1 MATRILDMY
10 ADSDSDF
17 SSIDGGGHRG
27 FNDSDDSDFEGVDDD
42 FFRDGGD
49 NAKFDLFKNTA
60 VYDNAGKMDDMLS
73 VGSDDDFRPDTN
85 PKMFGMF
92 VKESDA
98 QSVGS
103 DDDFHPLIPGAAKK
117 RSLLKGEGEIDDYL
131 GGGDDE
137 IESIGEGEEE
147 EADDFGDSGGAGDG
161 GERESRAL
169 IAQGLRR
176 GTTAGAAV
184 RGRHGTTRAEFQQ
197 RRDMNEIVEQEEPPE
212 REGKTASERV
222 GGKHG
227 VSREDYDRIKRSA
240 DRVSTAWRGAKT
252 AAEREAVEERVLGE
266 LDEVMDDIRRELTEE
281 KSFFTPLNKSVF
293 TTLKKRQDAIQASIN
308 RGLSLPQ
315 MAKAVS
321 AALELEA
328 RIEELRRNN
337 SAKKITRAVR
347 RAAEQNKEAEAES
360 STEEEG
366 DVADRGGAPMVRA
379 EFSVGAGKVKG
390 IPEGVKKWKFTLDG
404 VRITS
409 GTAPAVLETVIA
421 LLEKDPESQQKM
433 FALQKVKRM
442 KKDADTKAG
451 KRNVGRAR
459 GRHASSGGG
468 GGAGLPAAFG
478 GGGAKRK

>member
-27 FNDSDDSDFEGVDDD
+27 FNDSDDSDFEGIDDD
-42 FFRDGGD
+42 FFRDGGA

-73 VGSDDDFRPDTN
+73 IGSDDDFRPDTN

-98 QSVGS
+98 QSIGS
-103 DDDFHPLIPGAAKK
+103 DEDFHPLVPGAAKK
-117 RSLLKGEGEIDDYL
+117 RSLLKSEGEIDDYL

-184 RGRHGTTRAEFQQ
+184 RGRHGMTRADFQ
-197 RRDMNEIVEQEEPPE
+197 RGREANEVVEQEEPPE

-222 GGKHG
+222 AGKHG
-227 VSREDYDRIKRSA
+227 VSREDYDRIKRSS
-240 DRVSTAWRGAKT
+240 DRVSNAWKAAKT
-252 AAEREAVEERVLGE
+252 TAEREAVEERVLGE
-266 LDEVMDDIRRELTEE
+266 LDEVMEDIRRELTEE

-293 TTLKKRQDAIQASIN
+293 TTLKKRQEAIQASIN

-347 RAAEQNKEAEAES
+347 RAAEQNKAEVES
-360 STEEEG
+360 STEDEG
-366 DVADRGGAPMVRA
+366 NVAEKGAVPMARA

-390 IPEGVKKWKFTLDG
+390 IPEGIKKWKFTHDG

-409 GTAPAVLETVIA
+409 GTAPA
-421 LLEKDPESQQKM
+421 LLEKDPESTQKE

-451 KRNVGRAR
+451 KRVAGKAR

-478 GGGAKRK
+478 GGAASAKRK